1 MKGSRIVLLAFLFAT
16 FLASTLSA
24 QKSKNQLEQEKK
36 ENLKKI
42 AEAERILTQTSTQK
56 QATLGQLQALNQ
68 QINARESLIRSIGS
82 EIRLLDAEISDLSA
96 VVGALQKDLVD
107 LKEEYAAQI
116 YASYK
121 ASKGKSKLMFLFSAK
136 SFNQLLQRLKYLEQY
151 AEARRLQA
159 EQIEV
164 VTKELED
171 QRSKVETKRAE
182 QQTLL
187 NQQVREN
194 RKLASSKKK
203 QSALVAQLTKK
214 ERQLRKELDKR
225 KAANKRLNTLIAN
238 IIEAE
243 KRKTSNAS
251 TAEIASAAE
260 ITRLFESRKNK
271 LSWPV
276 SSGFITSKFGKQKH
290 PVLKRIT
297 VINDGVGIQTEKDS
311 QVRSVF
317 EGEVTLIGTIQG
329 KNNIVVI
336 RHGDYLTVYARLKSI
351 NVKKGQRVNADDVI
365 GEVYTDR
372 DGVTELEFQV
382 YKGTTKLNPE
392 NWLALK

>member
-1 MKGSRIVLLAFLFAT
+1 MNHHLSNFLTLFPVSMKGSRIVLLAFLFAT

-171 QRSKVETKRAE
+171 
-182 QQTLL
+182 
-187 NQQVREN
+187 
-194 RKLASSKKK
+194 
-203 QSALVAQLTKK
+203 
-214 ERQLRKELDKR
+214 
-225 KAANKRLNTLIAN
+225 
-238 IIEAE
+238 
-243 KRKTSNAS
+243 
-251 TAEIASAAE
+251 
-260 ITRLFESRKNK
+260 
-271 LSWPV
+271 
-276 SSGFITSKFGKQKH
+276 
-290 PVLKRIT
+290 
-297 VINDGVGIQTEKDS
+297 
-311 QVRSVF
+311 
-317 EGEVTLIGTIQG
+317 
-329 KNNIVVI
+329 
-336 RHGDYLTVYARLKSI
+336 
-351 NVKKGQRVNADDVI
+351 
-365 GEVYTDR
+365 
-372 DGVTELEFQV
+372 
-382 YKGTTKLNPE
+382 
-392 NWLALK
+392 